1 MSLQVEKGLEKGLGF
16 EAWSAF
22 TRLGGPSL
30 HEFT

>member
-1 MSLQVEKGLEKGLGF
+1 MSLQVEKGSETGLGF
-16 EAWSAF
+16 KAWSAF